1 MMTNFFIKT
10 SAGFLTLGVFAVAA
24 PVLAQS
30 PLPLNSVPIIVPV
43 QNVET
48 EELKR
53 DLETGDMAPE
63 AAEGKAEEEKSS
75 GAVEDEEVWRDL
87 QTGDTPPPGR

>member
-1 MMTNFFIKT
+1 MMTNFLIKT
-10 SAGFLTLGVFAVAA
+10 GAFLAFGVFAFTA
-24 PVLAQS
+24 PVLALS
-30 PLPLNSVPIIVPV
+30 PLPLDSVPIIVPV